1 MKFMEACISGD
12 ALLEE
17 IEDYVDEWHE
27 GDSEE
32 GLHEYL
38 GMTEEEYAI
47 WVENDAAL
55 KTIFHAR
62 KVGIP
67 IGSFIRQDR
76 GQSLVA
82 RSASAKEAEQIKEW
96 LQRTGRI

>member
-1 MKFMEACISGD
+1 MKFMDACISGD

-17 IEDYVDEWHE
+17 IEDFIDEWHE

-32 GLHEYL
+32 ELYEFL
-38 GMTEEEYAI
+38 GMTKQEYAI
-47 WVENDAAL
+47 WVENDAIL

-62 KVGIP
+62 KVGIS
-67 IGSFIRQDR
+67 IEDFISQDR
-76 GQSLVA
+76 GRSLVA
-82 RSASAKEAEQIKEW
+82 RAASAKEAELIKEW